1 MLKYIFT
8 ILLTCSVNAES
19 ILSFGEWNVE
29 ADGSG
34 LAEIMWTSDATIAG
48 FQFDF
53 VGATVTSVDRGITE
67 KLGWMMSHNDTIVL
81 GVALTAGAYIPPQST
96 PAHLLTVHFNNASEV
111 VSFDEVIFVD
121 DNSKAIKVDASDE
134 IIISPE
140 CPADINDDEV
150 VDVVD
155 LLEVVGSWGESNV
168 PSDINSDGIVNVSDL
183 LQLINYW
190 GDCQ

>member
-19 ILSFGEWNVE
+19 VLSFGEWEVDS
-29 ADGSG
+29 AGSG
-34 LAEIMWTSDATIAG
+34 FAQVMWASDATIAG

-53 VGATVTSVDRGITE
+53 VGATVTSVDSGITE
-67 KLGWMMSHNDTIVL
+67 KLEWMMSHNDTIVL

-96 PAHLLTVHFNNASEV
+96 PAHLLTVHFDNVSDV

-121 DNSKAIKVDASDE
+121 DNSKSIEVDASDE
-134 IIISPE
+134 IIISPD
-140 CPADINDDEV
+140 CPADINADSV

-155 LLEVVGSWGESNV
+155 LLEVVGSWGETNV
-168 PSDINSDGIVNVSDL
+168 PSDINGDGIVNVSDL
-183 LQLINYW
+183 LLVVDAW
-190 GDCQ
+190 GPC